1 MFPIVSVL
9 GFDQSTIDTDL
20 TDIIQKLQAIIDD
33 SGTIKTTVEA
43 ILADMVGE
51 ATFIASIAELNLA
64 IASLAEDIDLAIAA
78 LGASIAAGLAAQ
90 TAGLIANANT
100 NTTTVVNKINSLQD
114 VLTAIN
120 TALGVVSNNVVTLV
134 GIGDNIIS
142 RLDSLLVVCNSIDA
156 QFGAINLTLDQILAE
171 VSTIA
176 VTTNDI
182 ANHAIDTNL
191 ILDNT
196 YGLLDLRFLQFQVH
210 LDSLDDKVSQTND
223 LLTEIRDI
231 LALQLPNI
239 QATLTTSNAL
249 FLDNLTSTP
258 PGLPLYH
265 CVKRLNDALAL
276 GGYYSEDTSPA
287 ALRVLVTG

>member
-1 MFPIVSVL
+1 VFPIVSVL

-20 TDIIQKLQAIIDD
+20 TDIINKLQAIIDD

-78 LGASIAAGLAAQ
+78 LGVSIATGLAAQ
-90 TAGLIANANT
+90 TAGLIANANS

-114 VLTAIN
+114 VLTAMN
-120 TALGVVSNNVVTLV
+120 TALGVISNNVVTLV
-134 GIGDNIIS
+134 GIGDNIID
-142 RLDSLLVVCNSIDA
+142 RLDSLLTVCNSIDA
-156 QFGAINLTLDQILAE
+156 QLGAIHLTLDQILAE

-176 VTTNDI
+176 ATTNDI
-182 ANHAIDTNL
+182 ANYAVDTNH

-196 YGLLDLRFLQFQVH
+196 YGLLDLRFYQFQVH
-210 LDSLDDKVSQTND
+210 LDSLDEKVSTTND
-223 LLTEIRDI
+223 LLTEIRDL
-231 LALQLPNI
+231 LAVQLPNI
-239 QATLTTSNAL
+239 QATLTTSNVL
-249 FLDNLTSTP
+249 FLDNLTTTP

-265 CVKRLNDALAL
+265 LVKRLNDALSL
-276 GGYYSEDTSPA
+276 GGYYSEGTSPA

>member
-78 LGASIAAGLAAQ
+78 LGASIATGLAAQ
-90 TAGLIANANT
+90 TAGLIANANS
-100 NTTTVVNKINSLQD
+100 NTTTVVNTINSLQD

-120 TALGVVSNNVVTLV
+120 TALGVISNNVVTLV
-134 GIGDNIIS
+134 GIGDNIID
-142 RLDSLLVVCNSIDA
+142 RLDSLLTVCNSIDA

-176 VTTNDI
+176 ATTNDI
-182 ANHAIDTNL
+182 ANHAVDTNL

-196 YGLLDLRFLQFQVH
+196 YGLLDLRLYQFQVH
-210 LDSLDDKVSQTND
+210 LDSLDEKVSTTND
-223 LLTEIRDI
+223 LLTEIRDL
-231 LALQLPNI
+231 LAVQLPNI
-239 QATLTTSNAL
+239 QATVQRSNIL
-249 FLDNLTSTP
+249 FIDNLTGSP
-258 PGLPLYH
+258 SDLPLYH
-265 CVKRLNDALAL
+265 LTKRLNDALSL
-276 GGYYSEDTSPA
+276 GGYYSNGTSPA